1 MIDLNDIKLEEKSE
15 EESKESKE
23 PLTFTQLEG
32 LQKTYAHYLL
42 FKEDS
47 PTLEAILNK
56 LVPEK
61 KDLFKKM
68 FTVLNKK
75 HVKAGLQQFGAI
87 KNVGFS
93 GFPPGKHVYMSTYI
107 QNPFN
112 TIDRELYENKFLID
126 AIHEA
131 VIQYFPIDGAVK
143 DPDEE
148 DKTIVNTARNNLQK
162 SLQGYRGSRSEYI
175 EKPSENPAN
184 IGSMDLDT
192 IKKTVDKLPNVLHME
207 AIAELHR
214 RAFLMVNPDD
224 RKQLMENAK
233 ISIPSSLTPVVVP
246 DVITAYTAQ
255 KEGFDKNR
263 KFKLVDVT
271 SDGTCLSASILFV
284 ENFKGNVNNGDD
296 ITNALNYIRNNNNE
310 QIMDFIQQFVE
321 GMKINDITKISPE
334 NQLSYNA
341 FIATT
346 HPDKIDSNP
355 TQKLVDE
362 YNAFLDSYVNNK
374 EWQTLEIIGLPVAN
388 LLKKQIIVVV
398 KEKRINDQYLISSK
412 FPSDDNNQFND
423 KIYLEY
429 NGETHYQALLP
440 MGEFETT
447 TENKK
452 TELTNMYSTSKGG
465 STKKVKTRKPRIFKK
480 WKSRRRKM

>member
-1 MIDLNDIKLEEKSE
+1 MVELNDIKLEEKSKE
-15 EESKESKE
+15 EESKE

-112 TIDRELYENKFLID
+112 TMDRELYENKFLID

-214 RAFLMVNPDD
+214 RAFLTVDKKDALELIADAHASVAKKLQTSSQVSSSTPEKTLYLFNNDEDKYMVSGIKLNDTF
-224 RKQLMENAK
+224 KK
-233 ISIPSSLTPVVVP
+233 
-246 DVITAYTAQ
+246 YT
-255 KEGFDKNR
+255 KK
-263 KFKLVDVT
+263 
-271 SDGTCLSASILFV
+271 
-284 ENFKGNVNNGDD
+284 NNGCW
-296 ITNALNYIRNNNNE
+296 TKE
-310 QIMDFIQQFVE
+310 E
-321 GMKINDITKISPE
+321 GE
-334 NQLSYNA
+334 
-341 FIATT
+341 
-346 HPDKIDSNP
+346 
-355 TQKLVDE
+355 
-362 YNAFLDSYVNNK
+362 
-374 EWQTLEIIGLPVAN
+374 
-388 LLKKQIIVVV
+388 
-398 KEKRINDQYLISSK
+398 
-412 FPSDDNNQFND
+412 
-423 KIYLEY
+423 
-429 NGETHYQALLP
+429 
-440 MGEFETT
+440 
-447 TENKK
+447 
-452 TELTNMYSTSKGG
+452 SKGG
-465 STKKVKTRKPRIFKK
+465 TKKKYKSTKKTRSK
-480 WKSRRRKM
+480 